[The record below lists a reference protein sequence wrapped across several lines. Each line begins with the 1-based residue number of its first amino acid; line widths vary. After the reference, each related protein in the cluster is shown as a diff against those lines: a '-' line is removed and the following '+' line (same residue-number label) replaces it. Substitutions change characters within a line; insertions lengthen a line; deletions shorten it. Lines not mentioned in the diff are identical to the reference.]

1 MTAVLSQ
8 DPEAFIRANTRLEAP
23 PLVPEVRLYLASEV
37 VPLWEATE
45 EELAAKGLPPPFWAF
60 AWAGGQALARY
71 LLDHPEVVRGKRVLD
86 FAAGSGLQGIAARLA
101 GAASVEAVEID
112 AFAAAACRLNAA
124 ANGVEITVRE
134 EDIVGCANPQAPDA
148 HWDVV
153 LAGDVCYERPAAE
166 RIVAWLRALAGPS
179 EGDGCLVLL
188 GDPGRTY
195 LPRQGL
201 ERIIAYGVKTSR
213 ELEDSDLRNAVVWK
227 VAPDSEE
234 AAG

>member
-1 MTAVLSQ
+1 MTRVLSQ

-23 PLVPEVRLYLASEV
+23 PLVPEVRLHLASEV

-45 EELAAKGLPPPFWAF
+45 EELAEIGLEPPFWAF

-71 LLDHPEVVRGKRVLD
+71 VLDNPHLAGGRDVLD
-86 FAAGSGLQGIAARLA
+86 FAAGSGLVGIAAARC
-101 GAASVEAVEID
+101 GAESVEAVEID
-112 AFAAAACRLNAA
+112 AFACAACRLNAA

-134 EDIVGCANPQAPDA
+134 EDIVGTDNPD
-148 HWDVV
+148 WDVV

-166 RIVAWLRALAGPS
+166 RIVAWLRGLAA
-179 EGDGCLVLL
+179 EGCLVLM

-201 ERIIAYGVKTSR
+201 ERLIAYGVKTSR

-227 VAPDSEE
+227 VAPDGE
-234 AAG
+234 AAAG

>member
-1 MTAVLSQ
+1 MSSLLRQ
-8 DPEAFIRANTRLEAP
+8 PPEDFIRANTRLEAP
-23 PLVPEVRLYLASEV
+23 PLVPEVKLYLASEV

-45 EELAAKGLPPPFWAF
+45 AELAAQGLPPPFWAF

-101 GAASVEAVEID
+101 GAASVEAVDID
-112 AFAAAACRLNAA
+112 AFACAACRLNAA
-124 ANGVEITVRE
+124 ANGVDIAVRE
-134 EDIVGCANPQAPDA
+134 ADIVGSANPEGPESR
-148 HWDVV
+148 WDVV

-166 RIVAWLRALAGPS
+166 RIVAWLRGLARP
-179 EGDGCLVLL
+179 DCLVLL

-201 ERIIAYGVKTSR
+201 EQIVAYGVKTSR

-227 VAPDSEE
+227 VGADC
-234 AAG
+234 

>member
-1 MTAVLSQ
+1 LSTLLRQ
-8 DPEAFIRANTRLEAP
+8 PPEDFIRANTRLESP

-45 EELAAKGLPPPFWAF
+45 EELAKQGLPPPFWAF

-86 FAAGSGLQGIAARLA
+86 FAAGSGLQGIAAKLA
-101 GAASVEAVEID
+101 GAESVEAVDID
-112 AFAAAACRLNAA
+112 AFACAACRLNAA
-124 ANGVEITVRE
+124 SNDADITVRE
-134 EDIVGCANPQAPDA
+134 EDIVGTANAEEPEA

-153 LAGDVCYERPAAE
+153 LAGDVCYEGPAAA
-166 RIVAWLRALAGPS
+166 RITAWLRNLAT
-179 EGDGCLVLL
+179 DDHCLVLM

-201 ERIIAYGVKTSR
+201 ERVIAYGVKTSR
-213 ELEDSDLRNAVVWK
+213 EIEDSDLRNAVVWR
-227 VAPDSEE
+227 VGSED
-234 AAG
+234 

>member
-1 MTAVLSQ
+1 MTSALRQ
-8 DPEAFIRANTRLEAP
+8 DPEDFIRANTRLEAP
-23 PLVPEVRLYLASEV
+23 PLVPEVRLHLASEV

-45 EELAAKGLPPPFWAF
+45 EELAAQGLPPPFWAF

-71 LLDHPEVVRGKRVLD
+71 LLEHPEVVRGKRVLD
-86 FAAGSGLQGIAARLA
+86 FAAGSGLQGIAAKLA
-101 GAASVEAVEID
+101 GARSVEAVEID
-112 AFAAAACRLNAA
+112 AFAVAACRLNAA
-124 ANGVEITVRE
+124 ANAVEVTVRE
-134 EDIVGCANPQAPDA
+134 ADIVGSANPDEPEA

-166 RIVAWLRALAGPS
+166 RITAWLRGLAG
-179 EGDGCLVLL
+179 DNCLVLM

-201 ERIIAYGVKTSR
+201 ERLIAYGVKTSR

-227 VAPDSEE
+227 VAADT
-234 AAG
+234 

>member
-1 MTAVLSQ
+1 MTTLQQA
-8 DPEAFIRANTRLEAP
+8 PEDFIRANTRLEAP
-23 PLVPEVRLYLASEV
+23 PLVPEVQLHLASEV

-45 EELAAKGLPPPFWAF
+45 EELAATGLPPPFWAF

-86 FAAGSGLQGIAARLA
+86 FAAGSGLQGIAAKLA
-101 GAASVEAVEID
+101 GAANVEAVEID
-112 AFAAAACRLNAA
+112 AFACAACRLNAA
-124 ANGVEITVRE
+124 ANGVEIAVRE
-134 EDIVGCANPQAPDA
+134 ADIVGSANPG
-148 HWDVV
+148 WDVV
-153 LAGDVCYERPAAE
+153 LAGDICYERPAAE
-166 RIVAWLRALAGPS
+166 RITAWLRGLVT
-179 EGDGCLVLL
+179 EDCLVLM

-227 VAPDSEE
+227 LSTDS
-234 AAG
+234 

>member
-1 MTAVLSQ
+1 MTTILRQ

-45 EELAAKGLPPPFWAF
+45 EELAEKGLPPPFWAF

-71 LLDHPEVVRGKRVLD
+71 LLDHPEVVRSKRVLD
-86 FAAGSGLQGIAARLA
+86 FAAGSGLQGIAAKLA
-101 GAASVEAVEID
+101 GAVSVEAADID
-112 AFAAAACRLNAA
+112 AFACAACRLNAA
-124 ANGVEITVRE
+124 ANDVEITVTDA
-134 EDIVGCANPQAPDA
+134 DIVGSANAG
-148 HWDVV
+148 WDVV

-166 RIVAWLRALAGPS
+166 RITAWLRGLAG
-179 EGDGCLVLL
+179 DDCLVLM

-201 ERIIAYGVKTSR
+201 ERVIAYGVKTSR
-213 ELEDSDLRNAVVWK
+213 ELEDSDLRNAVVWQ
-227 VAPDSEE
+227 VAPES
-234 AAG
+234 

>member
-1 MTAVLSQ
+1 MIHTPGVLGQ
-8 DPEAFIRANTRLEAP
+8 PPEDFIRANTRLEAP
-23 PLVPEVRLYLASEV
+23 PLVPEVQLYLASEV

-45 EELAAKGLPPPFWAF
+45 AELAAQGLPPPFWAF

-86 FAAGSGLQGIAARLA
+86 FAAGSGLVGIAARLA
-101 GAASVEAVEID
+101 GAARVEAVDID
-112 AFAAAACRLNAA
+112 AFAAAACHLNAA
-124 ANGVEITVRE
+124 ANAVEITVRE
-134 EDIVGCANPQAPDA
+134 EDIVGIANPG
-148 HWDVV
+148 WDVV

-166 RIVAWLRALAGPS
+166 RIVAWLRGLAM
-179 EGDGCLVLL
+179 DGCLVLL

-227 VAPDSEE
+227 VTPE
-234 AAG
+234 AG

>member
-1 MTAVLSQ
+1 MTTVLSQ

-23 PLVPEVRLYLASEV
+23 PLVPEVKLYLASEV

-45 EELAAKGLPPPFWAF
+45 EELAEQGLPPPFWAF

-86 FAAGSGLQGIAARLA
+86 FAAGSGLQGIAAKLA
-101 GAASVEAVEID
+101 GAESVEAVEID
-112 AFAAAACRLNAA
+112 AFAGAACRLNAA
-124 ANGVEITVRE
+124 ANGVEIAVKE
-134 EDIVGCANPQAPDA
+134 EDIVGMNNPG
-148 HWDVV
+148 WDVV

-166 RIVAWLRALAGPS
+166 RIIAWLRRLAS
-179 EGDGCLVLL
+179 GDCLVLL

-227 VAPDSEE
+227 VEPESEE

>member
-1 MTAVLSQ
+1 MTALLRQ
-8 DPEAFIRANTRLEAP
+8 PPEDFIRANTRLEAP
-23 PLVPEVRLYLASEV
+23 PLVPEVTLHLASEV

-45 EELAAKGLPPPFWAF
+45 AELARQGLPPPFWAF

-86 FAAGSGLQGIAARLA
+86 FAAGSGLQGIAAKLA
-101 GAASVEAVEID
+101 GAASVEAVDID
-112 AFAAAACRLNAA
+112 AFACAACRLNAA
-124 ANGVEITVRE
+124 ANKVEIAVRD
-134 EDIVGCANPQAPDA
+134 EDVVGTANAG
-148 HWDVV
+148 WDLV

-166 RIVAWLRALAGPS
+166 RITAWLRGLAGP
-179 EGDGCLVLL
+179 GCLVLL

-227 VAPDSEE
+227 VAAED
-234 AAG
+234 